1 MGRTE
6 NVTLTNCCMIYDG
19 TRVLVQN
26 RTDPDWPGITFPG
39 GHVEP
44 GESLT
49 DAVIRE
55 VYEETGLT
63 IRAPRLCGVKD
74 WLEDDGSRYII
85 FLYKTDRFEGTL
97 HASDEG
103 EVFWVELDE
112 MKKMKLADTMETQL
126 EVFLNED
133 ISEEFYFR
141 ENEKWVS
148 VLK

>member
-1 MGRTE
+1 MSRME
-6 NVTLTNCCMIYDG
+6 RATLTNCCMIYDG

-85 FLYKTDRFEGTL
+85 LLYKTDRFEGTL

-112 MKKMKLADTMETQL
+112 MKKMNLADTMETQL

-141 ENEKWVS
+141 EHGKWVS